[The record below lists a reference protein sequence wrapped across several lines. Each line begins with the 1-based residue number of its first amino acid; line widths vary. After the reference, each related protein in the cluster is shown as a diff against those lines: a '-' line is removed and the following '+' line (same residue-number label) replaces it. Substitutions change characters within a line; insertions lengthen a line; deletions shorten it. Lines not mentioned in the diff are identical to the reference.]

1 MNLDLIFKSSNQI
14 CKFRGVGKGGRTVD
28 ICCKN
33 TLLKCMQT
41 KQLKYKVP

>member
-14 CKFRGVGKGGRTVD
+14 CKFRGVGGRTVD

-33 TLLKCMQT
+33 TLMKCMQT